1 MTTGNFHLRSQ
12 RNATAPPARAEEEAE
27 RSRLSVI
34 VPTLNEAKRLP
45 GLLTYL
51 QRLNGLHE
59 VVVSDGGSTDGTREF
74 VVRWAPSRSTATD
87 CHWPWQLRLVN
98 AERGRAK
105 QLNAGAQRA
114 QGDVLFFIHADTLP
128 PADAAYWVRRTL
140 REPGVVAGAFRT
152 WHVADA
158 VLSRAAARQHS
169 TSESREVESPWWLH
183 LADVRSRYT
192 GLPYGDQGLFLTR
205 MQYERLGGFPD
216 QPLMEDLEFSLRLRA
231 HGVIRTAPSRMQV
244 SGRRFEAHP
253 LLDTCLVNAF
263 PALYRL
269 GVPARRLA
277 EWYAHTR

>member
-12 RNATAPPARAEEEAE
+12 RNATAPPARAEEQDE

-59 VVVSDGGSTDGTREF
+59 VVVSDGGSTDGTREL
-74 VVRWAPSRSTATD
+74 VLRWAPD
-87 CHWPWQLRLVN
+87 WPWQLRLVN

-114 QGDVLFFIHADTLP
+114 QGDVLLFIHADTLP
-128 PADAAYWVRRTL
+128 PADAAYWVRRIL
-140 REPGVVAGAFRT
+140 AQPGVVAGAFRT

-158 VLSRAAARQHS
+158 MLSHAAAHQHS
-169 TSESREVESPWWLH
+169 DVVSPWWLH
-183 LADVRSRYT
+183 LADIRSRYT

-205 MQYERLGGFPD
+205 KQFERLGGFPD

-231 HGVIRTAPSRMQV
+231 HGVIRTAPSRILV

-277 EWYAHTR
+277 GWYANTR